1 MMECHIPDWRETTHS
16 ERAGHT
22 PWRRLGEWRVVR
34 RNARVVTNHRTGYT
48 SLMSWT
54 YRTTIKIL
62 FMWSN
67 LTKIFW
73 FFKQRCSILSFIVT
87 SVLLCP
93 RWSRLYLLNLFSQFG
108 PFPLVFFFIISL
120 NKPIKL
126 SRNNLWLFLQI
137 SSSDG

>member
-34 RNARVVTNHRTGYT
+34 RNANHRTGYT
-48 SLMSWT
+48 SLMSST
-54 YRTTIKIL
+54 YRTTIK
-62 FMWSN
+62 MWSN

-73 FFKQRCSILSFIVT
+73 FFKQRCSILCFIVT

-93 RWSRLYLLNLFSQFG
+93 RWSRLYLLNFFSQFG
-108 PFPLVFFFIISL
+108 PFPLEFFFIISL

-126 SRNNLWLFLQI
+126 LRNNLCLFLQI
-137 SSSDG
+137 SSRDG